1 MDAASWV
8 SVFQRI
14 PPEKEDLLVIV
25 TTSGIELIIQKI
37 VRVEAEFVIVKG
49 RLSGATDAARA
60 VLMPYDQIN
69 NLAINK
75 QLLEP
80 DILTA
85 FGFSGSSTSVTAAP
99 AAPAKAEDGS
109 LPAPSPKEDVAAAP
123 ATASPSQRPALT
135 KGSAPPSKSL
145 FLERLRARLG
155 TESSKTDKA

>member
-69 NLAINK
+69 NLAVNK

-80 DILTA
+80 DILTV
-85 FGFSGSSTSVTAAP
+85 FGFSGVTTAKEAP
-99 AAPAKAEDGS
+99 AAPAKAEDNS
-109 LPAPSPKEDVAAAP
+109 LPSPSRKEDVAPAP

-135 KGSAPPSKSL
+135 KGSGPPSKSL